1 MINKTF
7 KIINNKFPKIFKFIF
22 FLRYL
27 LLIFFV
33 AIGLFLFMPH
43 FFDYNKKEGVIK
55 SYLTDAYGL
64 EVKSIGSIQFF
75 SFPTPHLKIDNV
87 IGDYFDKDIKF
98 TTQTLTIYPKIF
110 SIYNYRNFQ
119 TRKIKFEKN
128 GIDIDYRNI
137 QFFVNKI
144 LKLKNKLLF
153 KDLNFKI
160 QNSNEKIIETR
171 KISFSNY
178 GYNKNKV
185 LGELFGRKFVI
196 NVEDDFNYID
206 FELLDTG
213 VYFKLNF
220 LKNEKNTSKGNL
232 KGKVLESNYKFDFI
246 LNNNSL
252 NIYNFFFRDKYL
264 SVDSKGIIEF
274 KPFFNIDLNSEIQNI
289 NARLLKNLDIKK
301 LLDYKDLIKRLNSQ
315 NNISYKS
322 KRFSR
327 NFIDAFKIKSELAYG
342 RLNISK
348 KFSISDTD
356 LQCQSAV
363 NLLNEFPILYFN
375 CSINSIDQKNLFKK
389 LKIEFKTKN
398 QPLNLEVEGNLNI
411 LNNKVNF
418 INLEMNNNYKATKED
433 LLYFKNTF
441 EKIIFNKGFVK
452 MFDITK
458 IQKFI
463 IEII

>member
-1 MINKTF
+1 M
-7 KIINNKFPKIFKFIF
+7 
-22 FLRYL
+22 
-27 LLIFFV
+27 
-33 AIGLFLFMPH
+33 
-43 FFDYNKKEGVIK
+43 
-55 SYLTDAYGL
+55 
-64 EVKSIGSIQFF
+64 
-75 SFPTPHLKIDNV
+75 
-87 IGDYFDKDIKF
+87 
-98 TTQTLTIYPKIF
+98 
-110 SIYNYRNFQ
+110 
-119 TRKIKFEKN
+119 
-128 GIDIDYRNI
+128 
-137 QFFVNKI
+137 
-144 LKLKNKLLF
+144 
-153 KDLNFKI
+153 
-160 QNSNEKIIETR
+160 
-171 KISFSNY
+171 
-178 GYNKNKV
+178 
-185 LGELFGRKFVI
+185 
-196 NVEDDFNYID
+196 
-206 FELLDTG
+206 
-213 VYFKLNF
+213 
-220 LKNEKNTSKGNL
+220 
-232 KGKVLESNYKFDFI
+232 
-246 LNNNSL
+246 
-252 NIYNFFFRDKYL
+252 
-264 SVDSKGIIEF
+264 
-274 KPFFNIDLNSEIQNI
+274 
-289 NARLLKNLDIKK
+289 LKNLDIKK